1 VKRGQDVFHPL
12 EQNGYAVFQ
21 AKCASCHTEPLF
33 TDFSYRNIG
42 LPIDNDLKDFGRMR
56 VTGNRSDSLKFR
68 VPSLRNVAATSYYTH
83 DGRIDVFRNVIKHYQ
98 NGIQHSSTVDPSLA
112 NGIQM
117 TQLEEDYLVIFLR
130 TLTDSS
136 FINNPRFR
144 K

>member
-1 VKRGQDVFHPL
+1 MIR
-12 EQNGYAVFQ
+12 
-21 AKCASCHTEPLF
+21 
-33 TDFSYRNIG
+33 
-42 LPIDNDLKDFGRMR
+42 
-56 VTGNRSDSLKFR
+56 
-68 VPSLRNVAATSYYTH
+68 
-83 DGRIDVFRNVIKHYQ
+83 HYQ
-98 NGIQHSSTVDPSLA
+98 NGIHQSSTVDPSLA